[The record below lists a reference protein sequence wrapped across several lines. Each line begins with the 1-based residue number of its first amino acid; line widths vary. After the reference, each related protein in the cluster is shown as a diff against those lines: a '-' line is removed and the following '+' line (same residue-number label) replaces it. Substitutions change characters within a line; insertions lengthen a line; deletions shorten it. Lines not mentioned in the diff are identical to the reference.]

1 MPARL
6 TPTHLALG
14 IILATGLAF
23 AWEWGRD
30 RGEVVEA
37 TIVAERREGKV
48 WRYALEGGQEF
59 AVAPVTGLLHG
70 YPRVGDRTRVR
81 VRSDGATAWYA
92 ITARYPL
99 TVLLAMACFFTGIG
113 LALKAPRPEG

>member
-6 TPTHLALG
+6 APVHVVRVVVVA
-14 IILATGLAF
+14 AALAF

-30 RGEVVEA
+30 RGEVIEA
-37 TIVAERREGKV
+37 SIVAERREGKV

-59 AVAPVTGLLHG
+59 AVAPIAGLVHG
-70 YPRVGDRTRVR
+70 YPRVGDRARVR

-92 ITARYPL
+92 VAARYPL
-99 TVLLAMACFFTGIG
+99 TVLLGTIGGFTAVGWIG
-113 LALKAPRPEG
+113 RRARSGG